1 MLFRNTPGEKIHY
14 IIDKFMNFRK
24 DQLAK
29 LESNPEFTLGDVTT
43 VNLTMLEGGAQGT
56 WNAFFV
62 DLVMMAKLNWY

>member
-24 DQLAK
+24 DQLDK

-43 VNLTMLEGGAQGT
+43 VNLTLLKGGAQGT
-56 WNAFFV
+56 LNDFF
-62 DLVMMAKLNWY
+62 

>member
-24 DQLAK
+24 EQLAK

-43 VNLTMLEGGAQGT
+43 VNLTMLKGGAQGT
-56 WNAFFV
+56 
-62 DLVMMAKLNWY
+62 